1 MTRPDSLRLWLLGST
16 LLLVL
21 SFVASARR
29 GLPTATLPA
38 TPFDRTNPDL
48 ADQWRFLREAAQHL
62 PPGVSYTV
70 VAADRQTAMSLF
82 MFSRA
87 LLPDRQ
93 ARPTSYWDSP
103 TPELGVTA
111 DYVLAY
117 RSTPEPGLRVV
128 GRLSSGVVAV
138 RQAWLP

>member
-1 MTRPDSLRLWLLGST
+1 VTRWGPQRLWVLAT
-16 LLLVL
+16 ALLLTL
-21 SFVASARR
+21 SLVAHARR
-29 GLPTATLPA
+29 GSPPSILPA

-48 ADQWRFLREAAQHL
+48 AEQWRFLCEADQHL

-70 VAADRQTAMSLF
+70 LAPDRQTAMSLF

-103 TPELGVTA
+103 TPELGATA
-111 DYVLAY
+111 EYVLAY
-117 RSTPEPGLRVV
+117 RSTPERDLRVV
-128 GRLSSGVVAV
+128 GRLSCGVVAI
-138 RQAWLP
+138 RQERIP